1 MKKIIVLFVL
11 FPIFALS
18 QKIQIKKD
26 KVIVNNVEAA
36 ILNEPFR
43 NHYEYLSLANAKKF
57 SVDFK
62 LLNVNQTEF
71 YQWLEVSNADGTIKT
86 EIPHEVLVTAFDVKK
101 VITHLLSV
109 KYKLIDEKGIN
120 EAELAKFFE
129 VKRESLSDKYGKIV
143 ASSKIDADEQKKKV
157 QLVKSTYNPQI
168 QKDKTITFS
177 SYGKLTVVGR
187 LVANPYVVGNGSQ
200 KCLFIYDLDN
210 ILVASLTTT
219 SMFDTNKI
227 ETFDGKTYDYY
238 SKSVYSDS
246 NSTYLYEF
254 LCDLISRGYTLGHQ
268 AKIEGDKLNQAK
280 IKLAK
285 EKSVN
290 IYKKAGYVI
299 DEDGKRIDGIIS
311 INFQMLDINNSG
323 NVLPEQTADNYG
335 KIVSIKYL
343 NEKKQERTKT
353 FKANS
358 KIQFCITEAETPMFF
373 YGMPVKGDSMKK
385 LQNMS
390 NLSFDNSY
398 FYQLVHKENSI
409 MVLQDPVETERLVV
423 KILTE
428 DKGQMIDK
436 RNNDDLNLALSD
448 YLKSCKSV
456 STDIK
461 SNQFDLKILSNLI
474 TIAKEYQN
482 CK

>member
-1 MKKIIVLFVL
+1 MKKIILLLVL
-11 FPIFALS
+11 FPVFALS

-26 KVIVNNVEAA
+26 KVIYNNLEVA
-36 ILNEPFR
+36 IINEPYR
-43 NHYEYLSLANAKKF
+43 NHYEYSNLANSKKIV
-57 SVDFK
+57 VDFK
-62 LLNVNQTEF
+62 SLNVNQTEF
-71 YQWLEVSNADGTIKT
+71 YQWLEVSNETGTIKT

-120 EAELAKFFE
+120 ETELAGFFD

-143 ASSKIDADEQKKKV
+143 ASSKIDADEQKKKI

-168 QKDKTITFS
+168 QNDKSITFS
-177 SYGKLTVVGR
+177 NYGKLTIVGR
-187 LVANPYVVGNGSQ
+187 LVANPYIVGNGS
-200 KCLFIYDLDN
+200 KTYLFVYDLDN

-238 SKSVYSDS
+238 SKSVYSDT

-268 AKIEGDKLNQAK
+268 AKSEGDKLNQAK

-285 EKSVN
+285 ENSVN
-290 IYKKAGYVI
+290 IYKRNGYVI
-299 DEDGKRIDGIIS
+299 DEDGKKIEGVIS

-335 KIVSIKYL
+335 KIVAIKYL

-358 KIQFCITEAETPMFF
+358 KIQFCITDGENPMFF

-398 FYQLVHKENSI
+398 FYQLIHKENAI
-409 MVLQDPVETERLVV
+409 MVLQDPVEKERLVL
-423 KILTE
+423 KIATE

-436 RNNDDLNLALSD
+436 RSNEELNVAISD
-448 YLKSCKSV
+448 YLKSCKTV
-456 STDIK
+456 AADIK
-461 SNQFDLKILSNLI
+461 SNQFDLKIVSNLI